1 MQVGVVVGTAAGTR
15 DYVRATDDDTV
26 EIKRGLSA
34 AEQVS
39 AIDRQLRRQH
49 QCHSLD
55 RERPVVDLP

>member
-15 DYVRATDDDTV
+15 DYVQATDDDTAK
-26 EIKRGLSA
+26 IKREPSA

-49 QCHSLD
+49 QRPSLD